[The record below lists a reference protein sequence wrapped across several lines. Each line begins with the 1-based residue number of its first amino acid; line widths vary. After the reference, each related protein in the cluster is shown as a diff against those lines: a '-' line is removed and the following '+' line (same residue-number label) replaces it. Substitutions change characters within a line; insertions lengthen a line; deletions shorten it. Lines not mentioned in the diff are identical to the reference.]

1 MSILIQDAKNVVILT
16 SDGKTVKMEMV
27 KYFEMDLIPKPCISN
42 KSSNKSS
49 KRRDPPRRR
58 RNPNYTDRIIRN
70 YENRKNSLEQR
81 KS

>member
-42 KSSNKSS
+42 KSSNK
-49 KRRDPPRRR
+49 RRDPPRRR

-70 YENRKNSLEQR
+70 YENRKKIL
-81 KS
+81 